1 MNGAVSQ
8 AGELVALGLLGALCW
23 AISTLA
29 AGGGALTFLPTAS
42 WLIEP
47 QLIPPILAIASLA
60 SSLQRCWLYRADIEV
75 RIVAFNVPGLAL
87 GVALGA
93 FALRGLDARWL
104 SALVGSFLIVMAA
117 RHFRSGQDLTLPGGP
132 ASFGAASFTA
142 GALSAVVGASGP
154 IMNPVYLGA
163 GIVKQA
169 MVGTKAA
176 STLCMQVFKI
186 AAFLSLGLLG
196 RDAIVAG
203 IVVGVGTFV
212 GNAVGARLLGRIS
225 TARFKDAVYSVLL
238 LAGLSMIVRQ
248 FA

>member
-1 MNGAVSQ
+1 MTGGLELLGLGVLGAV
-8 AGELVALGLLGALCW
+8 CW
-23 AISTLA
+23 MISTLA

-47 QLIPPILAIASLA
+47 KLIPPILAIASLA
-60 SSLQRCWLYRADIEV
+60 SSLQRCWLYRRDIEL

-93 FALRGLDARWL
+93 FALRGLDPRWL
-104 SALVGSFLIVMAA
+104 SGLVGGFLVVMAV
-117 RHFRSGQDLTLPGGP
+117 RHFRSGQDLKLPGGP
-132 ASFGAASFTA
+132 ISFGTASFTA

-176 STLCMQVFKI
+176 STLAMQVFKI
-186 AAFLSLGLLG
+186 GAFLSLGLLG
-196 RDAIVAG
+196 RDVLIAG
-203 IVVGVGTFV
+203 LVVGVGTFV
-212 GNAVGARLLGRIS
+212 GNALGARLLGRIS
-225 TARFKDAVYSVLL
+225 TARFKHAVYSVLL
-238 LAGLSMIVRQ
+238 LAGLSMIARQ
-248 FA
+248 VI

>member
-1 MNGAVSQ
+1 MNEAVSE
-8 AGELVALGLLGALCW
+8 AGELAALGFLGAVCW

-47 QLIPPILAIASLA
+47 QLIPPLLAIASLA
-60 SSLQRCWLYRADIEV
+60 SSLQRCWLYRGDIEL

-104 SALVGSFLIVMAA
+104 SALVGSFLIVMAF
-117 RHFRSGQDLTLPGGP
+117 RHFRSGRDLTLPGGP
-132 ASFGAASFTA
+132 ASFGAASFMA

-176 STLCMQVFKI
+176 STLCMQLFKI
-186 AAFLSLGLLG
+186 GAFLALGCSAG
-196 RDAIVAG
+196 KQSSPDSSSAWAPSSEMPSARDCSAG
-203 IVVGVGTFV
+203 FRQRASRT
-212 GNAVGARLLGRIS
+212 RS
-225 TARFKDAVYSVLL
+225 TPCSFWRDS
-238 LAGLSMIVRQ
+238 R
-248 FA
+248 